1 MMAVIYAVV
10 VAETAGHHAPMTK
23 RAITIWHVYTALAVS
38 LLNAVYSLSFSNIL
52 ELSKI
57 SRDFY
62 SWKIRVG
69 RHSSALW
76 FVDLAS
82 AQSSTYKGEMCYKQ
96 IYSYPNLITNGYYI
110 SPM

>member
-38 LLNAVYSLSFSNIL
+38 LPNAVYSLSFSNIL

-69 RHSSALW
+69 RQSIALW
-76 FVDLAS
+76 YENLVFAQDNYFQK
-82 AQSSTYKGEMCYKQ
+82 QSSNQE
-96 IYSYPNLITNGYYI
+96 
-110 SPM
+110 